1 MPFYKEVDMIFKK
14 HKNIW
19 RLISI
24 LVLAFTVLNG
34 CAYNTYVSTFSESG
48 GDESTAEFTQT
59 DTSGSTEAEAPDAD
73 PAEEDEPEDEPASA
87 PTVGPTE
94 TPTPEDTP
102 TVGPTATPTP
112 TEAPAPAEAEP
123 EEDTI
128 DENGEYT
135 SKDDVALYIH
145 TYNKLPA
152 NFITKKDAQALGW
165 TGGSLE
171 PYAPGKS
178 IGGDRFGNY
187 EGILPEGKYKECDI
201 DTKGKKSRGA
211 KRIVFDDKGNIY
223 YTDDHYESF
232 TQLY

>member
-1 MPFYKEVDMIFKK
+1 MIFKK
-14 HKNIW
+14 HKHIW

-24 LVLAFTVLNG
+24 LVLAFTFFTG
-34 CAYNTYVSTFSESG
+34 CADNFEIDINTGNG
-48 GDESTAEFTQT
+48 GWEDTEQFT
-59 DTSGSTEAEAPDAD
+59 DTSEITETP
-73 PAEEDEPEDEPASA
+73 EEDPLEEEYEPEEDIVPEEE
-87 PTVGPTE
+87 E
-94 TPTPEDTP
+94 TPTPEP
-102 TVGPTATPTP
+102 EP
-112 TEAPAPAEAEP
+112 TEAPAPAEE
-123 EEDTI
+123 EEDVI
-128 DENGEYT
+128 SESGEYT

-145 TYNKLPA
+145 IYNKLPD
-152 NFITKKDAQALGW
+152 NFISKKDAQALGW

-187 EGILPEGKYKECDI
+187 EGILPDGKYRECDI
-201 DTKGKKSRGA
+201 DTKGRKSRGS